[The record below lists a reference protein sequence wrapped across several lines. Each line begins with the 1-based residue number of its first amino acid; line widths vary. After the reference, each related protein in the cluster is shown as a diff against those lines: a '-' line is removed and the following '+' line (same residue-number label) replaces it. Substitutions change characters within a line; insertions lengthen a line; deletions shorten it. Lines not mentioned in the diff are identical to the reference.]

1 MIADKGVLIITKIDT
16 PKQKTMT
23 RLKNKNGLLI
33 IILALSITTFGF
45 PGTQASEQQATNSSH
60 QPALDADVENGL
72 GYLIDL
78 AQQPESA
85 FDPKRVQSLLDYIV
99 ADDASAR
106 SADPAKRATGFGVCV
121 RSDIQV
127 PLERILRYSFNPKIP
142 SYVILPKLL
151 RLSGRYPESD
161 LVARDIEIW
170 TSLSTLDKPLV
181 LRGREYEV
189 TTPDTSTGGYYRYDL
204 DRLIIL
210 FQYRDSPLLISV
222 SKMTRPSD
230 VGKRAVIVDDPN
242 WTYFYSGEK
251 GLSPAFLKWMDTYI
265 YDTSSVMIFRPAGD
279 NRRATNV
286 TLFKWLNAGWLGMN
300 MVKPGHIRA
309 GSERFIKNLK
319 YVMESQDMPDE
330 GTLVQKYN
338 QMQSLSDENLDTLI
352 KNYARN
358 FERYALKHNELSE
371 DRFSRLIRNGGYA
384 QILNREERV
393 GVLMVEF
400 LKSQFGKHPLI
411 DFGLASSGEED
422 LASKSIAKNAIP
434 RSNMR

>member
-1 MIADKGVLIITKIDT
+1 MK
-16 PKQKTMT
+16 
-23 RLKNKNGLLI
+23 RSKNKSWLFI
-33 IILALSITTFGF
+33 IILALSITTFGL
-45 PGTQASEQQATNSSH
+45 PITQASEQQSTNSSR
-60 QPALDADVENGL
+60 QPALDAEVENGL
-72 GYLIDL
+72 SYLIDL
-78 AQQPESA
+78 AQQPETV
-85 FDPKRVQSLLDYIV
+85 FDPNRVQSLLEYTD

-106 SADPAKRATGFGVCV
+106 SADPAKRASGYGVCV
-121 RSDIQV
+121 RSDIQA
-127 PLERILRYSFNPKIP
+127 PLERILRYGFNPKIP
-142 SYVILPKLL
+142 SYVILPKQL

-161 LVARDIEIW
+161 LVAGDIEIW
-170 TSLSTLDKPLV
+170 KSLATLDKPLV

-204 DRLIIL
+204 DRLTIL
-210 FQYRDSPLLISV
+210 LQHRGSPLLISI

-251 GLSPAFLKWMDTYI
+251 GLSPAILKWMDTFI
-265 YDTSSVMIFRPAGD
+265 YDTSSVMIFRPAGN
-279 NRRATNV
+279 NRNVTNV

-319 YVMESQDMPDE
+319 YVMESQDMPDD
-330 GTLVQKYN
+330 GTLAQKYN
-338 QMQSLSDENLDTLI
+338 QMRNLSDENLDTLI
-352 KNYARN
+352 KSYARN
-358 FERYALKHNELSE
+358 FEQYAMKHNELSE

-400 LKSQFGKHPLI
+400 LKSQFGKQPLI
-411 DFGLASSGEED
+411 DFDLAGSGDED
-422 LASKSIAKNAIP
+422 LASKGIAKNAIP

>member
-1 MIADKGVLIITKIDT
+1 MK
-16 PKQKTMT
+16 
-23 RLKNKNGLLI
+23 RSKNKSWLFI
-33 IILALSITTFGF
+33 IFLALSITTFGL
-45 PGTQASEQQATNSSH
+45 PITRASEQQSTNSSR
-60 QPALDADVENGL
+60 QPALDAEVENGL
-72 GYLIDL
+72 SYLIDL
-78 AQQPESA
+78 AQQPETV
-85 FDPKRVQSLLDYIV
+85 FVPNRVQSLLEYTD

-106 SADPAKRATGFGVCV
+106 SADPAKRASGYGVCV
-121 RSDIQV
+121 RSDIQA
-127 PLERILRYSFNPKIP
+127 PLERILRYGFNPKIP
-142 SYVILPKLL
+142 SYVILPKQL

-170 TSLSTLDKPLV
+170 KSLSMLDKPLV

-204 DRLIIL
+204 DRLTIL
-210 FQYRDSPLLISV
+210 LQHRGSPLLISV
-222 SKMTRPSD
+222 SKIIRPSD

-251 GLSPAFLKWMDTYI
+251 GLSPAILKWMDTFI
-265 YDTSSVMIFRPAGD
+265 YDTASVTIFRPAGN
-279 NRRATNV
+279 NRNVTNV

-309 GSERFIKNLK
+309 GSERFIENLK
-319 YVMESQDMPDE
+319 YVMESQDMPDD
-330 GTLVQKYN
+330 GTLAQKYK
-338 QMQSLSDENLDTLI
+338 QMRNLPDENLDTLI
-352 KNYARN
+352 KSYARN
-358 FERYALKHNELSE
+358 FEQYAMKHNELSE

-400 LKSQFGKHPLI
+400 LKNQFGKQPLI
-411 DFGLASSGEED
+411 DFGLAGSGDED
-422 LASKSIAKNAIP
+422 HVSKGIAKNAIP

>member
-1 MIADKGVLIITKIDT
+1 MK
-16 PKQKTMT
+16 
-23 RLKNKNGLLI
+23 RSKNKSWLFI
-33 IILALSITTFGF
+33 IFLALSITPFGL
-45 PGTQASEQQATNSSH
+45 PITLASEQQSTNSSR
-60 QPALDADVENGL
+60 QPALDAEVENGL
-72 GYLIDL
+72 SYLIDL
-78 AQQPESA
+78 AQQPETV
-85 FDPKRVQSLLDYIV
+85 FVPNRVQSLLEYTD

-106 SADPAKRATGFGVCV
+106 SADPAKRASGYGVCV
-121 RSDIQV
+121 RSDIQA
-127 PLERILRYSFNPKIP
+127 PLERILRYGFNPKIP
-142 SYVILPKLL
+142 SYVILPKQL

-161 LVARDIEIW
+161 LVARDIKIW
-170 TSLSTLDKPLV
+170 KSLSTLDKPLV

-204 DRLIIL
+204 DRLTIL
-210 FQYRDSPLLISV
+210 LQHRGSPLLISV

-251 GLSPAFLKWMDTYI
+251 GLSPAILKWMDTFI
-265 YDTSSVMIFRPAGD
+265 YDTASVTIFRPAGN
-279 NRRATNV
+279 NRNVTNV

-309 GSERFIKNLK
+309 GSERFIENLK
-319 YVMESQDMPDE
+319 YVMESQDMPDD
-330 GTLVQKYN
+330 GTLAQKYN
-338 QMQSLSDENLDTLI
+338 QMRNLPDENLDTLI
-352 KNYARN
+352 KSYARN
-358 FERYALKHNELSE
+358 FERYAMKHNELSE

-400 LKSQFGKHPLI
+400 LKNQFGKQPLI
-411 DFGLASSGEED
+411 DFGLAGSGDED
-422 LASKSIAKNAIP
+422 HVSKGIAKNAIP

>member
-1 MIADKGVLIITKIDT
+1 
-16 PKQKTMT
+16 
-23 RLKNKNGLLI
+23 
-33 IILALSITTFGF
+33 
-45 PGTQASEQQATNSSH
+45 
-60 QPALDADVENGL
+60 
-72 GYLIDL
+72 
-78 AQQPESA
+78 
-85 FDPKRVQSLLDYIV
+85 
-99 ADDASAR
+99 
-106 SADPAKRATGFGVCV
+106 
-121 RSDIQV
+121 
-127 PLERILRYSFNPKIP
+127 
-142 SYVILPKLL
+142 VILPKQL

-170 TSLSTLDKPLV
+170 KSLSTLDKPLV
-181 LRGREYEV
+181 LRGREFEV

-204 DRLIIL
+204 DRLTIL
-210 FQYRDSPLLISV
+210 FQYRNSPLLISV

-251 GLSPAFLKWMDTYI
+251 GLSPAILKWMDTFI
-265 YDTSSVMIFRPAGD
+265 YDTASVTIFRPAGNNPNVTD
-279 NRRATNV
+279 V

-330 GTLVQKYN
+330 GTLAQKYN
-338 QMQSLSDENLDTLI
+338 QMRSLSDENLDALI

-358 FERYALKHNELSE
+358 FERYAVKHNELSE

-400 LKSQFGKHPLI
+400 LKSQFGKQPLI
-411 DFGLASSGEED
+411 DFGLAGSGDED
-422 LASKSIAKNAIP
+422 LASKGIAKNALP

>member
-1 MIADKGVLIITKIDT
+1 MK
-16 PKQKTMT
+16 
-23 RLKNKNGLLI
+23 RSKNKYRLFI
-33 IILALSITTFGF
+33 IFLVLSITTFGL
-45 PGTQASEQQATNSSH
+45 PITQASEQQSTNSSR
-60 QPALDADVENGL
+60 QAALDAAVENGL
-72 GYLIDL
+72 SYLIDL
-78 AQQPESA
+78 AQQPETV
-85 FDPKRVQSLLDYIV
+85 FDPNRVQSLLEYTV

-106 SADPAKRATGFGVCV
+106 SDDPAKRASGYGVCV
-121 RSDIQV
+121 RSDIQA
-127 PLERILRYSFNPKIP
+127 PLERILRYGFNPKIP
-142 SYVILPKLL
+142 SYVILPKQL

-161 LVARDIEIW
+161 LVARDIKIW
-170 TSLSTLDKPLV
+170 KSLSTLDKPLV

-204 DRLIIL
+204 DRLTIL
-210 FQYRDSPLLISV
+210 LQHRGSPLLISV

-251 GLSPAFLKWMDTYI
+251 GLSPAILKWMDTFI
-265 YDTSSVMIFRPAGD
+265 YDTASVTIFRPAGNNPNVTD
-279 NRRATNV
+279 V

-309 GSERFIKNLK
+309 GSERFIENLK
-319 YVMESQDMPDE
+319 YVMESQDMPDD
-330 GTLVQKYN
+330 GTLAQKYN
-338 QMQSLSDENLDTLI
+338 QMRNLPDENLDTLI
-352 KNYARN
+352 KSYARN
-358 FERYALKHNELSE
+358 FERYAMKHNELSE

-400 LKSQFGKHPLI
+400 LKNQFGKQPLI
-411 DFGLASSGEED
+411 DFGLAGSGDED
-422 LASKSIAKNAIP
+422 HVSKGIAKNAIP

>member
-1 MIADKGVLIITKIDT
+1 MK
-16 PKQKTMT
+16 
-23 RLKNKNGLLI
+23 RSKNKTWLFI
-33 IILALSITTFGF
+33 IILALSITTFGL
-45 PGTQASEQQATNSSH
+45 PITQASEQQSTNSSR
-60 QPALDADVENGL
+60 QPALDAEVENGL
-72 GYLIDL
+72 SYLIDL
-78 AQQPESA
+78 AQQPETA
-85 FDPKRVQSLLDYIV
+85 FDPTRVQSLLEYTD

-106 SADPAKRATGFGVCV
+106 SADPAKRASGYGVCV
-121 RSDIQV
+121 RSDIQA
-127 PLERILRYSFNPKIP
+127 PLERILRYGFNPKIP
-142 SYVILPKLL
+142 SYVILPKQL

-170 TSLSTLDKPLV
+170 KSLSTLDKPLV

-204 DRLIIL
+204 DRLTIL
-210 FQYRDSPLLISV
+210 LQHRGSPLLISV

-251 GLSPAFLKWMDTYI
+251 GLSPAILKWMDTFI
-265 YDTSSVMIFRPAGD
+265 YDTSSVMIFRPAGN
-279 NRRATNV
+279 NRNVTNV

-300 MVKPGHIRA
+300 MVKPSHIRA

-319 YVMESQDMPDE
+319 YVMESKDMPDD
-330 GTLVQKYN
+330 GTLAQKYN
-338 QMQSLSDENLDTLI
+338 QMRNLSDENLDTLI
-352 KNYARN
+352 KSYARN
-358 FERYALKHNELSE
+358 FEQYAMKHNELSE

-400 LKSQFGKHPLI
+400 LKSQFGKQPLI
-411 DFGLASSGEED
+411 DFDLAGSGDED
-422 LASKSIAKNAIP
+422 LVSKGIAKNAIP
-434 RSNMR
+434 QSNMR

>member
-1 MIADKGVLIITKIDT
+1 MK
-16 PKQKTMT
+16 
-23 RLKNKNGLLI
+23 RSKNKTWLLVTI
-33 IILALSITTFGF
+33 FALSIITFGLS
-45 PGTQASEQQATNSSH
+45 GIQAAEQQAATSSPK
-60 QPALDADVENGL
+60 PALDAAVENGL
-72 GYLIDL
+72 SYLIDL

-85 FDPKRVQSLLDYIV
+85 FDPNRVQSLLDYIV
-99 ADDASAR
+99 ADGAGAR
-106 SADPAKRATGFGVCV
+106 PADPAKRATGFGVCV
-121 RSDIQV
+121 RSDIQA
-127 PLERILRYSFNPKIP
+127 PLERILRYSYNPKIP

-170 TSLSTLDKPLV
+170 NSLSTLDKPLV

-210 FQYRDSPLLISV
+210 FQYRGSPLLISV
-222 SKMTRPSD
+222 SKMARPSD

-330 GTLVQKYN
+330 RSLAQKYN
-338 QMQSLSDENLDTLI
+338 QMRSLPDENLDALI

-358 FERYALKHNELSE
+358 FEQYAIKHNELSE

-393 GVLMVEF
+393 GVLMLEF
-400 LKSQFGKHPLI
+400 LKSQFGKKPLI
-411 DFGLASSGEED
+411 DFDLAGSGDED
-422 LASKSIAKNAIP
+422 LTSKSIAKNAIP
-434 RSNMR
+434 RPNMR

>member
-1 MIADKGVLIITKIDT
+1 MK
-16 PKQKTMT
+16 
-23 RLKNKNGLLI
+23 RSKNKSWLFI
-33 IILALSITTFGF
+33 ICLALSITTFGL
-45 PGTQASEQQATNSSH
+45 PITQASEQQSTNPSR
-60 QPALDADVENGL
+60 QPALDAEVENGL
-72 GYLIDL
+72 SYLIDL
-78 AQQPESA
+78 AQQPEA
-85 FDPKRVQSLLDYIV
+85 VFDPNRVQSLLEYTV

-106 SADPAKRATGFGVCV
+106 SADPAKRASGYGVCL
-121 RSDIQV
+121 RSDIQA
-127 PLERILRYSFNPKIP
+127 PLERILRYGFNPKIP
-142 SYVILPKLL
+142 SYVILPKQL

-170 TSLSTLDKPLV
+170 KSLSTLDKPLV

-204 DRLIIL
+204 DRLTIL
-210 FQYRDSPLLISV
+210 LQHRGSPLLISV

-251 GLSPAFLKWMDTYI
+251 GLSPAILKWMDTFI
-265 YDTSSVMIFRPAGD
+265 YDTASVTIFRPAGN
-279 NRRATNV
+279 NRNVTNV

-309 GSERFIKNLK
+309 GSERFIENLK
-319 YVMESQDMPDE
+319 YVMESQDMPDD
-330 GTLVQKYN
+330 GTLAQKYN
-338 QMQSLSDENLDTLI
+338 QMRNLPDENLDTLI
-352 KNYARN
+352 KSYARN
-358 FERYALKHNELSE
+358 FERYAMKHNELSE

-400 LKSQFGKHPLI
+400 LKNQFGKQPLI
-411 DFGLASSGEED
+411 DFGLAGSGDED
-422 LASKSIAKNAIP
+422 HVSKGIAKNAIP

>member
-1 MIADKGVLIITKIDT
+1 MKRSIN
-16 PKQKTMT
+16 KTW
-23 RLKNKNGLLI
+23 LFI
-33 IILALSITTFGF
+33 IILALSITTFGL
-45 PGTQASEQQATNSSH
+45 PITQASEQQSTNSSH
-60 QPALDADVENGL
+60 QPALDAEVENGL
-72 GYLIDL
+72 SYLIDL
-78 AQQPESA
+78 AQQPETV
-85 FDPKRVQSLLDYIV
+85 FDPKRVQSLLEYTV

-106 SADPAKRATGFGVCV
+106 SLDPAKRASGYGVCV
-121 RSDIQV
+121 RSDIQA
-127 PLERILRYSFNPKIP
+127 PLERILRYGFNPKIP

-161 LVARDIEIW
+161 LVARDVKIW
-170 TSLSTLDKPLV
+170 NSLSALDKPLV

-204 DRLIIL
+204 DRLTVL
-210 FQYRDSPLLISV
+210 LKYRGSPLLISV
-222 SKMTRPSD
+222 SKMTHPSD

-251 GLSPAFLKWMDTYI
+251 GLSPAILKWMDTFI
-265 YDTSSVMIFRPAGD
+265 YDTSSVMIFHPAGN
-279 NRRATNV
+279 NRNATNV

-309 GSERFIKNLK
+309 GSERFIENFK
-319 YVMESQDMPDE
+319 YVMESQEMPDD
-330 GTLVQKYN
+330 GTLAQKYN
-338 QMQSLSDENLDTLI
+338 QMRNLPDENLDTLI

-358 FERYALKHNELSE
+358 FEQYAMKHSELSE

-393 GVLMVEF
+393 GVLMLEF
-400 LKSQFGKHPLI
+400 LKGQFGKKPLI
-411 DFGLASSGEED
+411 DFD
-422 LASKSIAKNAIP
+422 LAGSGDKNLVSKGIAKNAIP

>member
-1 MIADKGVLIITKIDT
+1 VIVEKRVLVITKINT

-23 RLKNKNGLLI
+23 RSKNRTGLLI
-33 IILALSITTFGF
+33 IILAVSITPLRL
-45 PGTQASEQQATNSSH
+45 PGTQASEQQTTNSSH
-60 QPALDADVENGL
+60 QATLSAEVENGL
-72 GYLIDL
+72 SYLIDL
-78 AQQPESA
+78 AQQPESP
-85 FDPKRVQSLLDYIV
+85 FDPNRVQALLEY
-99 ADDASAR
+99 AAAGDASAQ

-121 RSDIQV
+121 RSVIQA
-127 PLERILRYSFNPKIP
+127 PLERILRYGFNPKIP

-161 LVARDIEIW
+161 LVTRDIEIW
-170 TSLSTLDKPLV
+170 KSLSTLDKPLV

-204 DRLIIL
+204 DRLTIL
-210 FQYRDSPLLISV
+210 LQHRGSPLLISV

-265 YDTSSVMIFRPAGD
+265 YDTSSVMIFRPAGG
-279 NRRATNV
+279 NRRATDV

-309 GSERFIKNLK
+309 GSERFIENLK
-319 YVMESQDMPDE
+319 YVMESQDTPDDA
-330 GTLVQKYN
+330 TLAQKYN
-338 QMQSLSDENLDTLI
+338 QMRGLPDENLDTLI

-358 FERYALKHNELSE
+358 FEQYAMKHNELSE

-384 QILNREERV
+384 QILNREERI

-400 LKSQFGKHPLI
+400 LKSRFGKQPLI
-411 DFGLASSGEED
+411 DFDLAGSDDED
-422 LASKSIAKNAIP
+422 LVTKGIAKNAIP

>member
-1 MIADKGVLIITKIDT
+1 MK
-16 PKQKTMT
+16 
-23 RLKNKNGLLI
+23 RSKNKSWLFI
-33 IILALSITTFGF
+33 IFLALSITPFGL
-45 PGTQASEQQATNSSH
+45 PITLASEQQSANSSR
-60 QPALDADVENGL
+60 QPALDAEVENGL
-72 GYLIDL
+72 SYLIDL
-78 AQQPESA
+78 AQQPETV
-85 FDPKRVQSLLDYIV
+85 FVPNRVQSLLEYTD

-106 SADPAKRATGFGVCV
+106 SADPAKRASGYGVCL
-121 RSDIQV
+121 RSDIQA
-127 PLERILRYSFNPKIP
+127 PLERILRYGFNPKIP
-142 SYVILPKLL
+142 SYVILPKQL

-161 LVARDIEIW
+161 LVARDIKIW
-170 TSLSTLDKPLV
+170 KSLSTLDKPLV

-204 DRLIIL
+204 DRLTIL
-210 FQYRDSPLLISV
+210 LQHRGSPLLISV

-251 GLSPAFLKWMDTYI
+251 GLSPAILKWMDTFI
-265 YDTSSVMIFRPAGD
+265 YDTASVTIFRPAGN
-279 NRRATNV
+279 NRNVTNV

-309 GSERFIKNLK
+309 GSERFIENLK
-319 YVMESQDMPDE
+319 YVMESQDMPDD
-330 GTLVQKYN
+330 GTLAQKYK
-338 QMQSLSDENLDTLI
+338 QMRNLPDENLDTLI
-352 KNYARN
+352 KSYARN
-358 FERYALKHNELSE
+358 FEQYAMKHNELSE

-400 LKSQFGKHPLI
+400 LKNQFGKQPLI
-411 DFGLASSGEED
+411 DFGLAGSGDED
-422 LASKSIAKNAIP
+422 HVSKGIAKNAIP

>member
-1 MIADKGVLIITKIDT
+1 
-16 PKQKTMT
+16 MT
-23 RLKNKNGLLI
+23 RSKNKTWLFI
-33 IILALSITTFGF
+33 IILALSVTTFGL
-45 PGTQASEQQATNSSH
+45 PITQASEQQSTNSSH
-60 QPALDADVENGL
+60 QPALDAEVENGL
-72 GYLIDL
+72 SYLIDL
-78 AQQPESA
+78 AQQPESV
-85 FDPKRVQSLLDYIV
+85 FDPNRVQSLLEYTV

-106 SADPAKRATGFGVCV
+106 SADPAKRASGYGVCV
-121 RSDIQV
+121 RSDIQAS
-127 PLERILRYSFNPKIP
+127 LERILRYGFNPKIP

-161 LVARDIEIW
+161 LVARDVKIW
-170 TSLSTLDKPLV
+170 NSLSTLDKPLV

-204 DRLIIL
+204 DRLTIL
-210 FQYRDSPLLISV
+210 LQYHGSPLLISV

-251 GLSPAFLKWMDTYI
+251 GLSPAILKWMDTYI

-300 MVKPGHIRA
+300 MVKPDHIRA
-309 GSERFIKNLK
+309 GSERFIQNLK
-319 YVMESQDMPDE
+319 YVMESQDMPDD
-330 GTLVQKYN
+330 GTLAQKYN
-338 QMQSLSDENLDTLI
+338 QMQTLPDKNLDTLI

-358 FERYALKHNELSE
+358 FEQYAMKHNELSE

-393 GVLMVEF
+393 GVLMLEF
-400 LKSQFGKHPLI
+400 LKSQFGKQPLI
-411 DFGLASSGEED
+411 DFDLAGSGDED
-422 LASKSIAKNAIP
+422 LVSKGIAKNAIP
-434 RSNMR
+434 RSNMP

>member
-1 MIADKGVLIITKIDT
+1 
-16 PKQKTMT
+16 MT
-23 RLKNKNGLLI
+23 RSKNKTGLFI
-33 IILALSITTFGF
+33 VILASSIATFGL
-45 PGTQASEQQATNSSH
+45 PSTQASEQQTINSSH
-60 QPALDADVENGL
+60 QPALNAEVENGL
-72 GYLIDL
+72 SYLIAL
-78 AQQPESA
+78 AQQPESV
-85 FDPKRVQSLLDYIV
+85 FDPNRVQSLLEFAV
-99 ADDASAR
+99 ADGASAR
-106 SADPAKRATGFGVCV
+106 SADPAKRESGFGVCL
-121 RSDIQV
+121 RSDIQA
-127 PLERILRYSFNPKIP
+127 PLERILRYGFNPRIP

-161 LVARDIEIW
+161 LVAQDIKIW
-170 TSLSTLDKPLV
+170 DSLSALDKPLV

-204 DRLIIL
+204 DRLTIL
-210 FQYRDSPLLISV
+210 LQHRGSPLLISV
-222 SKMTRPSD
+222 SKMTRPSE

-251 GLSPAFLKWMDTYI
+251 GLSPAILKWMDTYI

-286 TLFKWLNAGWLGMN
+286 TLFKWINAGWLGMN

-309 GSERFIKNLK
+309 GSERFIQNLK
-319 YVMESQDMPDE
+319 YVMESEDMPDD
-330 GTLVQKYN
+330 GALAQKYN
-338 QMQSLSDENLDTLI
+338 QTRTLPDENLDTLI

-358 FERYALKHNELSE
+358 FEQYATKHKELSE

-393 GVLMVEF
+393 GVLMLEF
-400 LKSQFGKHPLI
+400 LKSQFGKQPLI
-411 DFGLASSGEED
+411 DFGLAGSTGED
-422 LASKSIAKNAIP
+422 LVLKDIAKNVMP

>member
-1 MIADKGVLIITKIDT
+1 
-16 PKQKTMT
+16 MT
-23 RLKNKNGLLI
+23 RKKNKTCLLI
-33 IILALSITTFGF
+33 VILASSIAIFGLS
-45 PGTQASEQQATNSSH
+45 GTQASEQQTINSAH
-60 QPALDADVENGL
+60 EPALDAEVENGL
-72 GYLIDL
+72 SYLIDL
-78 AQQPESA
+78 AQQPESI
-85 FDPKRVQSLLDYIV
+85 FDPNRVQSLLEFAV
-99 ADDASAR
+99 ANDASAR
-106 SADPAKRATGFGVCV
+106 STDPAKRATGFGVCV
-121 RSDIQV
+121 RSAIQA

-161 LVARDIEIW
+161 LVARDIKIW
-170 TSLSTLDKPLV
+170 NSIPTLDKPLV

-204 DRLIIL
+204 DRLTIL
-210 FQYRDSPLLISV
+210 LQHRGSPLLISV
-222 SKMTRPSD
+222 SKMTHPSD

-251 GLSPAFLKWMDTYI
+251 GLSPAILKWMDTFI
-265 YDTSSVMIFRPAGD
+265 YDTSSVMIFHPAGD

-286 TLFKWLNAGWLGMN
+286 TLFKWINAGWLGMN

-309 GSERFIKNLK
+309 GSERFIENLK
-319 YVMESQDMPDE
+319 YVMESQDMPDD
-330 GTLVQKYN
+330 GTLAQKYN
-338 QMQSLSDENLDTLI
+338 QMRTLPAENLDTLI

-358 FERYALKHNELSE
+358 FEQYAMKHNELSE

-393 GVLMVEF
+393 GVLMLEF
-400 LKSQFGKHPLI
+400 LKSQFGKQPLI
-411 DFGLASSGEED
+411 DFGLADSTGEG
-422 LASKSIAKNAIP
+422 LVSKGIAKNAMP

>member
-1 MIADKGVLIITKIDT
+1 MK
-16 PKQKTMT
+16 
-23 RLKNKNGLLI
+23 RSKNTTWLFI
-33 IILALSITTFGF
+33 IILALSITTFGL
-45 PGTQASEQQATNSSH
+45 PITQASEQQSTNSSH
-60 QPALDADVENGL
+60 QPALDAEVENGL
-72 GYLIDL
+72 SYLIDL
-78 AQQPESA
+78 AQQPETV
-85 FDPKRVQSLLDYIV
+85 FDPNRVQSLLEYIV

-106 SADPAKRATGFGVCV
+106 SADPAKRASGYGVCV
-121 RSDIQV
+121 RSDIQA
-127 PLERILRYSFNPKIP
+127 PLERILRYGFNPKIP

-161 LVARDIEIW
+161 LVARDVKIW
-170 TSLSTLDKPLV
+170 NSLSTLDKPLV

-204 DRLIIL
+204 DRLTVL
-210 FQYRDSPLLISV
+210 LNYRGSPLLISV
-222 SKMTRPSD
+222 SKMTHPSD

-251 GLSPAFLKWMDTYI
+251 GLSPAILKWMDTFI
-265 YDTSSVMIFRPAGD
+265 YDTSSVMIFHPAGN
-279 NRRATNV
+279 NRNATNV

-309 GSERFIKNLK
+309 GSERFIENFK
-319 YVMESQDMPDE
+319 YVMESQEMPDD
-330 GTLVQKYN
+330 GTLAQKYN
-338 QMQSLSDENLDTLI
+338 QMQTLPDENLDTLI

-358 FERYALKHNELSE
+358 FEQYAVKHSELSE

-400 LKSQFGKHPLI
+400 LKSQFGKQPLI
-411 DFGLASSGEED
+411 DFDLAGSGDED
-422 LASKSIAKNAIP
+422 LVSKGIAKNAIP

>member
-1 MIADKGVLIITKIDT
+1 MK
-16 PKQKTMT
+16 
-23 RLKNKNGLLI
+23 RSKNKSWLFI
-33 IILALSITTFGF
+33 ICLALSITTFGL
-45 PGTQASEQQATNSSH
+45 PITQASEQQSTNPSR
-60 QPALDADVENGL
+60 QPALDAEVENGL
-72 GYLIDL
+72 SYLIDL
-78 AQQPESA
+78 AQQPEA
-85 FDPKRVQSLLDYIV
+85 VFDPNRVQSLLEYTV

-106 SADPAKRATGFGVCV
+106 SADPAKRASGYGVCL
-121 RSDIQV
+121 RSDIQA
-127 PLERILRYSFNPKIP
+127 PLERILRYGFNPKIP
-142 SYVILPKLL
+142 SYVILPKQL

-161 LVARDIEIW
+161 LVARDIKIW
-170 TSLSTLDKPLV
+170 KSLSTLDKPLV

-204 DRLIIL
+204 DRLTIL
-210 FQYRDSPLLISV
+210 LQHRGSPLLISV

-251 GLSPAFLKWMDTYI
+251 GLSPAILKWMDTFI
-265 YDTSSVMIFRPAGD
+265 YDTASVMIFHPAGN
-279 NRRATNV
+279 NRNVTNV

-309 GSERFIKNLK
+309 GSERFIENLK
-319 YVMESQDMPDE
+319 YVMESQDMPDD
-330 GTLVQKYN
+330 GTLAQKYD
-338 QMQSLSDENLDTLI
+338 QMRNLPDENLDTLI
-352 KNYARN
+352 KSYARN
-358 FERYALKHNELSE
+358 FERYAMKHNELSE

-400 LKSQFGKHPLI
+400 LKSQFGKQPLI
-411 DFGLASSGEED
+411 DFGLAGSGDED
-422 LASKSIAKNAIP
+422 LVSKGIAKNAIP

>member
-1 MIADKGVLIITKIDT
+1 MK
-16 PKQKTMT
+16 
-23 RLKNKNGLLI
+23 RSKNKSWLFI
-33 IILALSITTFGF
+33 IFLALSITPFGL
-45 PGTQASEQQATNSSH
+45 PITLASEQQSTNSSR
-60 QPALDADVENGL
+60 QPALDAEVENGL
-72 GYLIDL
+72 SYLIDL
-78 AQQPESA
+78 AQQPETV
-85 FDPKRVQSLLDYIV
+85 FVPNRVQSLLEYTD

-106 SADPAKRATGFGVCV
+106 SADPAKRASGYGVCV
-121 RSDIQV
+121 RSDIQA
-127 PLERILRYSFNPKIP
+127 PLERILRYGFNPKIP
-142 SYVILPKLL
+142 SYVILPKQL

-161 LVARDIEIW
+161 LVARDIKIW
-170 TSLSTLDKPLV
+170 KSLSTLDKPLV

-204 DRLIIL
+204 DRLTIL
-210 FQYRDSPLLISV
+210 LQHRGSPLLISV

-251 GLSPAFLKWMDTYI
+251 GLSPAILKWMDTFI
-265 YDTSSVMIFRPAGD
+265 YDTASVTIFRPAGN
-279 NRRATNV
+279 NRNVTNV

-309 GSERFIKNLK
+309 GSERFIENLK
-319 YVMESQDMPDE
+319 YVMESQDMPDD
-330 GTLVQKYN
+330 GTLAQKYK
-338 QMQSLSDENLDTLI
+338 QMRNLPDENLDTLI
-352 KNYARN
+352 KSYARN
-358 FERYALKHNELSE
+358 FEQYAMKHNELSE

-400 LKSQFGKHPLI
+400 LKNQFGKQPLI
-411 DFGLASSGEED
+411 DFGLAGSGDED
-422 LASKSIAKNAIP
+422 HVSKGIAKNAIP

>member
-1 MIADKGVLIITKIDT
+1 MK
-16 PKQKTMT
+16 
-23 RLKNKNGLLI
+23 RSKNKSWLFI
-33 IILALSITTFGF
+33 IFLALSITTFGL
-45 PGTQASEQQATNSSH
+45 PITRASEQQSTNSSR
-60 QPALDADVENGL
+60 QPALDAEVENGL
-72 GYLIDL
+72 SYLIDL
-78 AQQPESA
+78 AQQPETV
-85 FDPKRVQSLLDYIV
+85 FVPNRVQSLLEYTD

-106 SADPAKRATGFGVCV
+106 SADPAKRASGYGVCV
-121 RSDIQV
+121 RSDIQA
-127 PLERILRYSFNPKIP
+127 PLERILRYGFNPKIP
-142 SYVILPKLL
+142 SYVILPKQL

-170 TSLSTLDKPLV
+170 KSLSMLDKPLV

-204 DRLIIL
+204 DRLTIL
-210 FQYRDSPLLISV
+210 LQHRGSPLLISV

-251 GLSPAFLKWMDTYI
+251 GLSPAILKWMDTFI
-265 YDTSSVMIFRPAGD
+265 YDTASVTIFRPVGN
-279 NRRATNV
+279 NRNVTNV

-309 GSERFIKNLK
+309 GSERFIENLK
-319 YVMESQDMPDE
+319 YVMESQDMPDD
-330 GTLVQKYN
+330 GTLAQKYK
-338 QMQSLSDENLDTLI
+338 QMRNLPDENLDTLI
-352 KNYARN
+352 KSYARN
-358 FERYALKHNELSE
+358 FEQYAMKHNELSE

-400 LKSQFGKHPLI
+400 LKNQFGKQPLI
-411 DFGLASSGEED
+411 DFGLAGSGDED
-422 LASKSIAKNAIP
+422 HVSKGIAKNAIP

>member
-1 MIADKGVLIITKIDT
+1 MK
-16 PKQKTMT
+16 
-23 RLKNKNGLLI
+23 RSKNKSWLFI
-33 IILALSITTFGF
+33 IFLALSITTFGVS
-45 PGTQASEQQATNSSH
+45 GTQASEQQATNSSR
-60 QPALDADVENGL
+60 QPALDAEVENGL
-72 GYLIDL
+72 SYLIDL
-78 AQQPESA
+78 AQQPETV
-85 FDPKRVQSLLDYIV
+85 FVPNRVQSLLEYTD

-106 SADPAKRATGFGVCV
+106 SADPAKRASGYGVCL
-121 RSDIQV
+121 RSDIQA
-127 PLERILRYSFNPKIP
+127 PLERILRYGFNPKIP
-142 SYVILPKLL
+142 SYVILPKQL

-161 LVARDIEIW
+161 LVARDIKIW
-170 TSLSTLDKPLV
+170 KSLSTLDKPLV

-204 DRLIIL
+204 DRLTIL
-210 FQYRDSPLLISV
+210 LQHRGSPLLISV

-251 GLSPAFLKWMDTYI
+251 GLSPAILKWMDTFI
-265 YDTSSVMIFRPAGD
+265 YDTASVTIFRPAGN
-279 NRRATNV
+279 NRNVTNV

-309 GSERFIKNLK
+309 GSERFIENLK
-319 YVMESQDMPDE
+319 YVMESQDMPDD
-330 GTLVQKYN
+330 GTLAQKYK
-338 QMQSLSDENLDTLI
+338 QMRNLPDENLDTLI
-352 KNYARN
+352 KSYARN
-358 FERYALKHNELSE
+358 FEQYAMKHNELSE

-400 LKSQFGKHPLI
+400 LKNQFGKQPLI
-411 DFGLASSGEED
+411 DFGLAGSGDED
-422 LASKSIAKNAIP
+422 HVSKGIAKNAIP

>member
-1 MIADKGVLIITKIDT
+1 MK
-16 PKQKTMT
+16 
-23 RLKNKNGLLI
+23 RSKNKTWLFI
-33 IILALSITTFGF
+33 IILALSITTFGL
-45 PGTQASEQQATNSSH
+45 PITQASEQQSTNSSH
-60 QPALDADVENGL
+60 QPALDAEVENGL
-72 GYLIDL
+72 SYLIDL
-78 AQQPESA
+78 AQQPETV
-85 FDPKRVQSLLDYIV
+85 FDPNRVQSLLEYTV

-106 SADPAKRATGFGVCV
+106 SLDPAKRASGYGVCV
-121 RSDIQV
+121 RSDIQA
-127 PLERILRYSFNPKIP
+127 PLERILRYGFNPKIP

-161 LVARDIEIW
+161 LVARDVKIW
-170 TSLSTLDKPLV
+170 NSLSTLDKPLV

-204 DRLIIL
+204 DRLTIL
-210 FQYRDSPLLISV
+210 LKYRGSPLLISV
-222 SKMTRPSD
+222 SKMTHPSD

-251 GLSPAFLKWMDTYI
+251 GLSPAILKWMDTFI
-265 YDTSSVMIFRPAGD
+265 YDTSSVMIFRPAGN
-279 NRRATNV
+279 NRNATNV

-309 GSERFIKNLK
+309 GSERFIENFK
-319 YVMESQDMPDE
+319 YVMESQEMPDD
-330 GTLVQKYN
+330 GTLAQKYN
-338 QMQSLSDENLDTLI
+338 QMRNLPDENLDTLI

-358 FERYALKHNELSE
+358 FEQYAMKHNELSE

-393 GVLMVEF
+393 GVLMLEF
-400 LKSQFGKHPLI
+400 LKSQFGKQPLI
-411 DFGLASSGEED
+411 DFDLAGSGDED
-422 LASKSIAKNAIP
+422 LVSKGIAKNAIP

>member
-1 MIADKGVLIITKIDT
+1 MK
-16 PKQKTMT
+16 
-23 RLKNKNGLLI
+23 RSKNKSWLFI
-33 IILALSITTFGF
+33 IFLALSITTFGL
-45 PGTQASEQQATNSSH
+45 PITRASEQQSTNSSR
-60 QPALDADVENGL
+60 QPALDAEVENGL
-72 GYLIDL
+72 SYLIDL
-78 AQQPESA
+78 AQQPETV
-85 FDPKRVQSLLDYIV
+85 FVPNRVQSLLEYTD

-106 SADPAKRATGFGVCV
+106 SADPAKRASGYGVCV
-121 RSDIQV
+121 RSDIQA
-127 PLERILRYSFNPKIP
+127 PLERILRYGFNPKIP
-142 SYVILPKLL
+142 SYVILPKQL

-170 TSLSTLDKPLV
+170 KSLSTLDKPLV

-204 DRLIIL
+204 DRLTIL
-210 FQYRDSPLLISV
+210 LQHRGSPLLISV
-222 SKMTRPSD
+222 SKIIRPSD

-251 GLSPAFLKWMDTYI
+251 GLSPAILKWMDTFI
-265 YDTSSVMIFRPAGD
+265 YDTASVTIFRPVGN
-279 NRRATNV
+279 NRNVTNV

-309 GSERFIKNLK
+309 GSERFIENLK
-319 YVMESQDMPDE
+319 YVMESQDMPDD
-330 GTLVQKYN
+330 GTLAQKYK
-338 QMQSLSDENLDTLI
+338 QMRNLPDENLDTLI
-352 KNYARN
+352 KSYARN
-358 FERYALKHNELSE
+358 FEQYAMKHDELSE

-400 LKSQFGKHPLI
+400 LKNQFGKQPLI
-411 DFGLASSGEED
+411 DFGLAGSGDED
-422 LASKSIAKNAIP
+422 HVSKGIAKNAIP

>member
-1 MIADKGVLIITKIDT
+1 
-16 PKQKTMT
+16 MT
-23 RLKNKNGLLI
+23 RSKNKTGLLI
-33 IILALSITTFGF
+33 IILALSITTFRL
-45 PGTQASEQQATNSSH
+45 PGPQASEQQTTNSPH
-60 QPALDADVENGL
+60 QPTLDAEVEKGL
-72 GYLIDL
+72 SYLIDL

-85 FDPKRVQSLLDYIV
+85 FDPNRVQALLEHSV

-106 SADPAKRATGFGVCV
+106 STDPAKRATGFGVCV
-121 RSDIQV
+121 RSTIKA
-127 PLERILRYSFNPKIP
+127 PLERILRYGFNPKIP

-161 LVARDIEIW
+161 LVARDFEIW
-170 TSLSTLDKPLV
+170 KSLSTLDKPLV

-204 DRLIIL
+204 DRLTIL
-210 FQYRDSPLLISV
+210 LQHRGSPLLISV

-230 VGKRAVIVDDPN
+230 VGRRAVIVDDPS

-265 YDTSSVMIFRPAGD
+265 YDTSSVMIFHPAGD
-279 NRRATNV
+279 NRRATDV
-286 TLFKWLNAGWLGMN
+286 TLFKWLNAGWMGMN

-309 GSERFIKNLK
+309 GSERFIENFK
-319 YVMESQDMPDE
+319 YVMESQDTPDD
-330 GTLVQKYN
+330 GTLAQKYN
-338 QMQSLSDENLDTLI
+338 QMRSLPDENMDTLI

-358 FERYALKHNELSE
+358 FEQYAMKNNELSE

-393 GVLMVEF
+393 AVLMLEF
-400 LKSQFGKHPLI
+400 LKSQFGKQPLI
-411 DFGLASSGEED
+411 DFDLADSGAED
-422 LASKSIAKNAIP
+422 LATKSIAKNAIP
-434 RSNMR
+434 WSTIR